1 MHTVHFGEY
10 IIYTTNEIDR
20 VNLVSQIIGRKCSH
34 YESYPDEDAIGLPF
48 STVGLPLSKPRDDEA
63 RAALFFQILTGAAA
77 VAVPLYVMNGVM
89 AETLS
94 LLFLLFL
101 LVPPRSLGHHAVHNV
116 QRKCHRCRPHKGLEP

>member
-89 AETLS
+89 AETARREEKKEQKEERKDFFAPLS
-94 LLFLLFL
+94 ALSSG
-101 LVPPRSLGHHAVHNV
+101 PSSQSRPS
-116 QRKCHRCRPHKGLEP
+116 RCS